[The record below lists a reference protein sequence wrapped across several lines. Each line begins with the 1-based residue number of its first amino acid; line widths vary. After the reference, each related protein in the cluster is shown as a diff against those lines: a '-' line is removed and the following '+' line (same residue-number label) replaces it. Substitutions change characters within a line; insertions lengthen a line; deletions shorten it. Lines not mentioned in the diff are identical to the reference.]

1 LIKKAREMRLF
12 GLARHLLSRDW
23 PNPMKRTLP
32 LAIFALIQIGASGSQ
47 ASRAPQASFRRD
59 VAPLLTTSCSTRSC
73 HGGMRPPLLGAHDDP
88 QTLRA
93 SLLGIASEE
102 RPAHAYVSAGHPDDS
117 YLMEK
122 IDGHL
127 PANACVDH
135 DCGDQMPLDNPP
147 LSPEAR
153 EAIRAWIEQGASDN

>member
-1 LIKKAREMRLF
+1 MRLF
-12 GLARHLLSRDW
+12 EVARHLLSRGW
-23 PNPMKRTLP
+23 PIPMKRTLP
-32 LAIFALIQIGASGSQ
+32 LAIFALIQIGASGAQ
-47 ASRAPQASFRRD
+47 VPHASFRRD
-59 VAPLLTTSCSTRSC
+59 VAPVLTTSCSTRSC

-88 QTLRA
+88 QSLRE
-93 SLLGIASEE
+93 SLIGIASEE
-102 RPAHAYVSAGHPDDS
+102 RPTHTYISAGHPEDS

-127 PANACVDH
+127 SASACVDH

-153 EAIRAWIEQGASDN
+153 EAIRAWIEQGAADN